1 MVERKSA
8 KEVLKDYSSEQLVEI
23 LIEELREAKI
33 DYTIDPSGHA
43 SQFIPLS
50 IED

>member
-33 DYTIDPSGHA
+33 DYTIDLNGRA